1 MLIIQKTKG
10 PADCPFCASDA
21 ELVKD
26 DVNQNGKIKYGY
38 GCSNPDCIIF
48 TGLGVL
54 LFDSEEEAL
63 TRWNTRYAKIVVV

>member
-10 PADCPFCASDA
+10 PADCPFCSHKAK
-21 ELVKD
+21 LVKETED
-26 DVNQNGKIKYGY
+26 KKPKYGY

-63 TRWNTRYAKIVVV
+63 TRWNTRYAKIMVM